1 MATTDENDPVLIPSL
16 PEPWEGLVRG
26 MTESIANEYDAM
38 LGGDMRVIPDATHA
52 ASRAERDLR
61 VALGDL
67 LRDKWLLNGRDSGS

>member
-16 PEPWEGLVRG
+16 PEPWEGLVK
-26 MTESIANEYDAM
+26 ESVRTAEMSGAA
-38 LGGDMRVIPDATHA
+38 GVWGDFPQVISATHA